1 MVDSWRFSLVLECG
15 DTVVLTKTWDQN
27 WPQVFSSDFCF
38 WGGLHFLMI
47 FIGEVVD
54 CMGHLVCCEYAG
66 TRHQSWSVAGS
77 FGVCVGGSLTCSG
90 QTRPL
95 VFHLLGRTLK
105 FPRGCLRSPWGRWSW
120 GAEQARRLALKQNS
134 SPVAVLHI
142 GVQGKI
148 LFALRGLLLKKE
160 ESWKTTD

>member
-1 MVDSWRFSLVLECG
+1 
-15 DTVVLTKTWDQN
+15 
-27 WPQVFSSDFCF
+27 
-38 WGGLHFLMI
+38 
-47 FIGEVVD
+47 
-54 CMGHLVCCEYAG
+54 MGHLVCCEYAG

-105 FPRGCLRSPWGRWSW
+105 FPRGCLRSPWGRRSW

-160 ESWKTTD
+160 ERWKTTD

>member
-1 MVDSWRFSLVLECG
+1 
-15 DTVVLTKTWDQN
+15 
-27 WPQVFSSDFCF
+27 
-38 WGGLHFLMI
+38 MI

-66 TRHQSWSVAGS
+66 TRHSEL
-77 FGVCVGGSLTCSG
+77 VCGRQFWGMWGGSLTCSG

-95 VFHLLGRTLK
+95 VFHLLGRILK
-105 FPRGCLRSPWGRWSW
+105 FPRGCLRSPWGRRSR

-148 LFALRGLLLKKE
+148 FFALRGLLLKKE
-160 ESWKTTD
+160 SWKTTD